1 MRLSALTL
9 GSVRFY
15 QNVNSFSLTAAA
27 TRRLI
32 CEKLVLWNAL
42 LRLRRTLHALGATS
56 AVLTSRGLAVEREGL
71 RTVRALLA
79 AGHTGTSRL
88 DVTLTLDIALT

>member
-1 MRLSALTL
+1 M
-9 GSVRFY
+9 
-15 QNVNSFSLTAAA
+15 NSSYLTAAV
-27 TRRLI
+27 TRRLV
-32 CEKLVLWNAL
+32 CEKLVLGNAL
-42 LRLRRTLHALGATS
+42 LRLALRTLHALGATRK
-56 AVLTSRGLAVEREGL
+56 VLTCRGLAVEREGL